1 MELDKLIETIR
12 EPLKNN
18 GYKKKNI
25 TWYKVCDTLS
35 IVFSIQKSQFG
46 ADLWY
51 YNFGIG
57 INELEVKPITTITK
71 CHIIDRIDKAIKGKE
86 ITPDV
91 LLKAIDNWED
101 KYGDIGKLR
110 MKAIENKLPKMTTR
124 QAISYLTSVIF

>member
-1 MELDKLIETIR
+1 MCGIGASATIFLYVR
-12 EPLKNN
+12 SLRRRP
-18 GYKKKNI
+18 Y
-25 TWYKVCDTLS
+25 D
-35 IVFSIQKSQFG
+35 
-46 ADLWY
+46 
-51 YNFGIG
+51 IG

-86 ITPDV
+86 ITPDI

-101 KYGDIGKLR
+101 KYGDIGKLQ